1 MAGERT
7 INIAG
12 AGPSGLAAA
21 IWLRRHGF
29 RVRVFDKAPEAG
41 SRFRGDFQGIEN
53 WTSQQDA
60 LDNLREMGIEPDF
73 PAAPY
78 YGGSIFPSKSPPVEI
93 KSQRPIF
100 YLVRRGPM
108 PGTLDYSLME
118 QALAAGAEL
127 RFGHR
132 LESFEEMD
140 IVGTGPGGLITL
152 IAGVTFR
159 TSAEDAA
166 YALLDEEFSPGGYAY
181 LLVCG
186 GLATMAT
193 VLYRDFTRASECLR
207 RTRSF
212 FTSRLALDMKGERRF
227 GGRINFFVR
236 DSQKKD
242 GRLYIGEAAGFQD
255 CLWGFGMRY
264 AMTSGH
270 LAARSIVEGEDY
282 DSLWKKGLGPAL
294 HASLVNRHLYE
305 WLGHWGFKR
314 IPRSLVRSADPRAS
328 LMGQYRLSPLKRLL
342 LPLCR
347 KRFEAPPL

>member
-1 MAGERT
+1 M
-7 INIAG
+7 
-12 AGPSGLAAA
+12 
-21 IWLRRHGF
+21 
-29 RVRVFDKAPEAG
+29 
-41 SRFRGDFQGIEN
+41 
-53 WTSQQDA
+53 
-60 LDNLREMGIEPDF
+60 
-73 PAAPY
+73 
-78 YGGSIFPSKSPPVEI
+78 
-93 KSQRPIF
+93 F

-132 LESFEEMD
+132 LESFDEMD
-140 IVGTGPGGLITL
+140 IVGTGPGGLVTL

-166 YALLDEEFSPGGYAY
+166 YALLDEEFAPGGYAY

-193 VLYRDFTRASECLR
+193 VLYRDFPRASECLR
-207 RTRSF
+207 RTRAF
-212 FTSRLALDMKGERRF
+212 FASRISLDVSQERRF
-227 GGRINFFVR
+227 SGRINFFVR
-236 DSQKKD
+236 DSHQKD
-242 GRLYIGEAAGFQD
+242 GRLYVGEAAGFQD

-264 AMTSGH
+264 AIASGH

-282 DSLWKKGLGPAL
+282 DSLWKKELGRGL
-294 HASLVNRHLYE
+294 HASLINRHLFE
-305 WLGHWGFKR
+305 WFGRWGFKR
-314 IPRSLVRSADPRAS
+314 IPRGLARSADPRAS

-347 KRFEAPPL
+347 RRFEAPPL